1 MMNYNSVDTV
11 LSTEELSDIF
21 RPYLFEDRIRKIYEY
36 FDPEEILVTS
46 SFGTKSVFLLHLISE
61 IYPEQKIHFIDT
73 TFHFPETIEYKKQLT
88 ERFNLQVIDVLPQA
102 RENDLTRDEKWWIEH
117 PKMCCTI
124 NKISP
129 LEPIVAK
136 HKVWIAGLMA
146 FQTEFRAHLDI
157 FTEQGDIIKFH
168 PLIDMDEGEFLYYLS
183 YHQLPAHP
191 LEATGFGSVGCTHCT
206 RKGAGRSGRWMDSG
220 KTECG
225 LHPNYFVGNKA

>member
-1 MMNYNSVDTV
+1 MNCASVDTA
-11 LSTEELSDIF
+11 LSTEELSEIF

-46 SFGTKSVFLLHLISE
+46 SFGTKSVFLLHLISK

-73 TFHFPETIEYKKQLT
+73 TYHFPETIEYKKQLT
-88 ERFNLQVIDVLPQA
+88 ERFNLQVIDVLPQT

-124 NKISP
+124 NKVSP

-136 HKVWIAGLMA
+136 HRVWIAGLMA

-168 PLIDMDEGEFLYYLS
+168 PLIDMDEGDFLYYLS